1 MLRMLRI
8 RDLAII
14 EELELTLE
22 PGLNVITGETGA
34 GKSILLQALD
44 VVLGGRA
51 DAELVRTGAD
61 EAVVE
66 AVFTD
71 IPAPVRTL
79 LAESGLAEG
88 EELLLRRVVSSAGRT
103 RAYVN
108 SGLGSLSVLRDI
120 APHLIR
126 AYGQDEHQALRRVE
140 SHRELL
146 DAAGALGNMLVEMRE
161 RHARMNAAREAADA
175 ARRAQESRQ
184 SQLGSLVDESN
195 ELNQANLKRGEDEQ
209 LTAERTRLMH
219 AERLSDEQLE

>member
-51 DAELVRTGAD
+51 DADLVRTGAD

-71 IPAPVRTL
+71 IPAPVRAL

-120 APHLIR
+120 APHVIR
-126 AYGQDEHQALRRVE
+126 SYGQDEHQALRRVE
-140 SHRELL
+140 SHRDLL
-146 DAAGALGNMLVEMRE
+146 DGAGAVGNMLAEMRE
-161 RHARMNAAREAADA
+161 RYARMNAAREAADA
-175 ARRAQESRQ
+175 ARRAQDARQ

-195 ELNQANLKRGEDEQ
+195 ELNQ
-209 LTAERTRLMH
+209 
-219 AERLSDEQLE
+219 